1 VEIDRTKILDN
12 ISIEIEEGEAL
23 GIIGVS
29 GAGKSVLLNVLR
41 GSQIPT
47 EGRIIYNLSMC
58 KNCGWLDRPSL
69 AGNKC
74 PICNSSTLT
83 LEQIDFW
90 KDSEIR
96 KKIRERTA
104 IMLQRSFALYSDD
117 TVIDN
122 VLKSLE
128 ESKFKG
134 DKIQEAVNLLKMVNL
149 SHRMFHRSGDLS
161 GGEKQRVV
169 LVRQIARSPLIL
181 FADEPTGTLDEET
194 ADLVEDK
201 LLEFNKGGNT
211 LLITSH
217 WTETIRKIADKVVYL
232 ENGRIKRYGDPDK
245 IIDEFLKQVGEIER
259 PEKEVGAP
267 ILRVKNLKKKYVSI
281 ERGVVN
287 AVDGISFEINEGEIF
302 GLIGRSGGGKT
313 TTSRIVA
320 GIIEPTSGE
329 VFVRIGDEW
338 VDMTIPGIYA
348 RGKAK
353 QYIGLLHQEY
363 DLYPY
368 RTVLDNLTESIGLDL
383 PKELAIIKARYSLN
397 SAGFSEEK
405 IDELL
410 DKFPYELSVGEKHR
424 VALAQVL
431 VKEPRIIILDE
442 PTTGLHF
449 ADIKKLLHVLGRLT
463 NTGNTVIVIEHNLDV
478 IKTADYIIDLGP
490 EGGDDGG
497 LVVATGTPEDISET
511 ETYTGKFLKKVFK
524 AEYNELS
531 ANIAS
536 DMPGKSSADNK

>member
-1 VEIDRTKILDN
+1 MEIDRTKILDN
-12 ISIEIEEGEAL
+12 ISLEIEEGAAL

-29 GAGKSVLLNVLR
+29 GAGKSILLNILR
-41 GSQIPT
+41 GSLIPT
-47 EGRIIYNLSMC
+47 AGKIIYTLSTC
-58 KNCGWLDRPSL
+58 ENCGWLDRPSF
-69 AGNKC
+69 AGKTC
-74 PICNSSTLT
+74 PICNSSTLK
-83 LEQIDFW
+83 LERMDFW

-96 KKIRERTA
+96 KRIRDRTA

-128 ESKFKG
+128 EGNFKG

-149 SHRMFHRSGDLS
+149 SHRMFHRAGDLS

-169 LVRQIARSPLIL
+169 LVRQIAKSPIIL

-201 LLEFNKGGNT
+201 LLDFNKKGNT
-211 LLITSH
+211 LLLTSH
-217 WTETIRKIADKVVYL
+217 WTETIRKIADKVLYL
-232 ENGRIKRYGDPDK
+232 EDGRVRRYGEPNE
-245 IIDEFLKQVGEIER
+245 IIDEFLKMVGKIQRPKKEI
-259 PEKEVGAP
+259 GAP
-267 ILRVKNLKKKYVSI
+267 ILRVKNLTKKYVSI
-281 ERGVVN
+281 ERGIVN
-287 AVDGISFEINEGEIF
+287 AVNGISFEVNEGEIF

-320 GIIEPTSGE
+320 GIIEPTAGE

-363 DLYPY
+363 DLFPY

-383 PKELAIIKARYSLN
+383 PKELAIIKARYSLK
-397 SAGFSEEK
+397 SAGFSDEK
-405 IDELL
+405 IDEIL

-442 PTTGLHF
+442 PTGTMDPITQK
-449 ADIKKLLHVLGRLT
+449 DIA
-463 NTGNTVIVIEHNLDV
+463 NSI
-478 IKTADYIIDLGP
+478 
-490 EGGDDGG
+490 
-497 LVVATGTPEDISET
+497 
-511 ETYTGKFLKKVFK
+511 
-524 AEYNELS
+524 LS
-531 ANIAS
+531 ARSEENATFLIVSHDIDFVKIVCDRVAFMREGEILGIGEPS
-536 DMPGKSSADNK
+536 DIINNFYDAEREKIEN